1 MLLLLVAFLAESRA
15 VASAEDA
22 LESQH
27 IGLLSEPVNIP
38 LSNQFSSQSL
48 DEVTDVIYS
57 IAGGLGLPTTRRF
70 SAVYSDLLYDRRL
83 LVGRLDYPEEEAEVA
98 AAGNEMF
105 LNWRRETHRRG
116 ASVWKPSMS
125 LETGGRNCLKKAGT
139 EQLRYN
145 STIRLYDT
153 VVDFDCVTKSAPS
166 ALSARLQVFMRELE
180 HSNALIVHGAQERY
194 LSSFFARQRHS
205 YSVTSSR
212 AFKFSPA
219 SVPIDVTYDQ
229 VIVQRGWLDE
239 TFWGLSRNNGARFLR
254 NEFLYNVG
262 GDTLRTGALC
272 VVREVS
278 LICTASGA
286 DKVCRID
293 NAYCEPIPREM
304 VN

>member
-27 IGLLSEPVNIP
+27 IGLFSEPINIP

-125 LETGGRNCLKKAGT
+125 LEASGRNCLKKAGT

-153 VVDFDCVTKSAPS
+153 VVDFDCVSKSTSSTLLPK
-166 ALSARLQVFMRELE
+166 LQVFMRELE
-180 HSNALIVHGAQERY
+180 HSNALIIHGAQERY
-194 LSSFFARQRHS
+194 LSSFLAQQRHS
-205 YSVTSSR
+205 YLVTSSR

-239 TFWGLSRNNGARFLR
+239 TFWGLSRSNGIRFLR
-254 NEFLYNVG
+254 NEFMYNVG
-262 GDTLRTGALC
+262 GDVLRTGGLC
-272 VVREVS
+272 AIREVS
-278 LICTASGA
+278 LICTTSGGN
-286 DKVCRID
+286 KVCRID
-293 NAYCEPIPREM
+293 NASCEPIRGSW
-304 VN
+304 